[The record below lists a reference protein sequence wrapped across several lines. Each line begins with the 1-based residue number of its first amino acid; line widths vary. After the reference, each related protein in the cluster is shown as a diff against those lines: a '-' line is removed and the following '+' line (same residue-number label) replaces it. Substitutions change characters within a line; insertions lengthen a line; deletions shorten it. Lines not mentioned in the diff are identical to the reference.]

1 MPRSPH
7 VRLSRLT
14 GAAPGRAAPSPRCGR
29 RWGARKQGAGAAQS
43 EIGRQ
48 ALLGLVGRHH
58 RRRGPFRSGVQTVGP
73 VFTDCVEKPRNPVCR
88 KSCRN
93 ALSAWLLSAMLRGDA
108 GEAGDGKTAK
118 SRGPPL
124 LNSIR
129 PPKALIFRGR
139 RRKRTFS
146 TQSVESCR
154 KPIARRRPFVV
165 LADRCLALRSEK
177 GQGAAHQRDALEG
190 ACAARRLA
198 AICAGQRRTTGWPVG
213 FDSPWTAARRPARG

>member
-1 MPRSPH
+1 MTRQTRPSAWKRPRFCP
-7 VRLSRLT
+7 
-14 GAAPGRAAPSPRCGR
+14 
-29 RWGARKQGAGAAQS
+29 
-43 EIGRQ
+43 
-48 ALLGLVGRHH
+48 
-58 RRRGPFRSGVQTVGP
+58 RRRRSQGVSNGRPLRVTHPASGRSERQRWV
-73 VFTDCVEKPRNPVCR
+73 DCVEKPRDPVFR
-88 KSCRN
+88 KSGRN
-93 ALSAWLLSAMLRGDA
+93 ALLARFLSAMPAWCRWRGRWRQNRQVA
-108 GEAGDGKTAK
+108 RSPASQFHSPAT
-118 SRGPPL
+118 
-124 LNSIR
+124 
-129 PPKALIFRGR
+129 ALIFRAR